1 MKKILRNFVL
11 NIIVLK
17 TVDFFIPNIL
27 FFSQGFKT
35 VLLTALALTVFEY
48 FIKPIAKLLFL
59 PINILT
65 LGLLRWVI
73 NVIGL
78 YLVTMFVDGFS
89 LRPYIFPGLS
99 WQGIIIPSINFSIL
113 ATYIFVSLSLSFT
126 IIVLKWVIKK

>member
-11 NIIVLK
+11 NIVVLK
-17 TVDFFIPNIL
+17 IVEFFIPSL
-27 FFSQGFKT
+27 SFSQGFKT

-59 PINILT
+59 PVNILT
-65 LGLLRWVI
+65 LGLLRWII

-78 YLVTMFVDGFS
+78 YLVTMFVNGFS
-89 LRPYIFPGLS
+89 LKSYVFPGLS
-99 WQGIIIPSINFSIL
+99 WQGIIIPSVNFSIL